1 MKHRHDERKGPC
13 PRDPGDLIDGGGDM
27 DIRYAIHPDQ
37 MKLLDTHEIQKHFL
51 IEDLF
56 EKDKMKMVYSHIDR
70 IIVGGVC
77 PIQKEE
83 KLNVTKGLGVDFFL
97 QRRELG
103 MINIGSAGI
112 VSVDGKDYTLERK
125 ECLYIGMGSKNVSFK
140 SLDKNHPAK
149 FYFNSAPAHAAYP
162 TVKVSMNDAKRLHL
176 GAPDRANVRTIHQFI
191 HPDVLK
197 SCQLVMGL
205 TALEPNSMWNTMP
218 CHTHDRRMEVYL
230 YFDLPEDA
238 FVFHFMGEPG
248 ETRHIVVR
256 NEQAVLSPSWSI
268 HSGVGT
274 SHYSFIWGMAGENQ
288 TFTDMDEI
296 PMSELK

>member
-1 MKHRHDERKGPC
+1 
-13 PRDPGDLIDGGGDM
+13 M
-27 DIRYAIHPDQ
+27 DIRYAIHPDH
-37 MKLLDTHEIQKHFL
+37 MKTLDTREIQNCFL
-51 IEDLF
+51 IEGLF
-56 EKDKMKMVYSHIDR
+56 ERGNINMVYSHIDR
-70 IIVGGVC
+70 IIAGGVC
-77 PIQKEE
+77 PTDIEE
-83 KLNVTKGLGVDFFL
+83 ELKVTKDLGVDFFL
-97 QRRELG
+97 QRREMG
-103 MINIGSAGI
+103 IINIGSKGI
-112 VSVDGKDYTLERK
+112 VSVDGKEYPLENR
-125 ECLYIGMGSKNVSFK
+125 ECLYIAMGSRDVSFK
-140 SLDKNHPAK
+140 SSDKNHPAK
-149 FYFNSAPAHAAYP
+149 FYFNSTPAHATYP
-162 TVKVSMNDAKRLHL
+162 TVKLSMKDAKQLHL
-176 GAPDRANVRTIHQFI
+176 GAPDRSNVRTIFQFI

-205 TALEPNSMWNTMP
+205 TVLEPNSMWNTMP

-230 YFDLPEDA
+230 YFDLPEDS
-238 FVFHFMGEPG
+238 FVLHLLGEPN